1 MNVLEYI
8 IRAKDESSAVL
19 QGVQKQIVEGTLK
32 ASGAAQQKMA
42 ALSGSINNAGA
53 SFTSMAIKGAS
64 VVGIFLG
71 IKEGIRKAVSEF
83 AAFETLQAQ
92 FQTLLGSLDA
102 AKQRMAEIQGFKSG
116 AAGGLF
122 GEDDIAKAS
131 MNLEKLTGGIL
142 AGQDAWKMIGDVAA
156 GTGNTMESVSFAI
169 GKAFGQLKEG
179 LPIDRAIMQL
189 QQLGVIGPETIKI
202 LKDLE
207 DSGGTLAQKW
217 DVVATALAKY
227 NGGMENL
234 QNTSAGAIKAMKSA
248 WDEWFQSIGEGI
260 HGLFNGFN
268 RLTGIL
274 KVLSEGRVFDAHTYM
289 PGAGDNLDD
298 WMKKR
303 DAAIDAERAKE
314 AEAKR
319 VQDELANSQA
329 EIDKKLAEEKAH
341 NERLLANKLAGEA
354 AEAEAKSTAQATREA
369 RAEAERAA
377 RQAEET
383 RKKNLSYSWKDA
395 AAALT
400 SRYESGKESKLK
412 TLDAAI
418 EDLGKKAESAALKLQ
433 NANNWL
439 AAWGGQ
445 AGGEFGARGPGRR
458 EWVAGLAGARAQNV
472 QQGVLDKK
480 DQARWTELQG
490 RLARGGT
497 KLSPEDRQ
505 WLEDQRAW
513 VKKQK
518 ENADAA
524 KKAKADADQAKA
536 DAKVLEDAKKLIA
549 EETRD
554 ACKAIRENL
563 DKTLR
568 AI

>member
-8 IRAKDESSAVL
+8 LRAKDESSAVL
-19 QGVQKQIVEGTLK
+19 QGARSRIE
-32 ASGAAQQKMA
+32 
-42 ALSGSINNAGA
+42 GA
-53 SFTSMAIKGAS
+53 SKSIGAEFASLAARGAS
-64 VVGIFLG
+64 VVGIFYG
-71 IKEGIRKAVSEF
+71 IKRGIEHAFSEF

-131 MNLEKLTGGIL
+131 MNLEKLTEGAL
-142 AGQDAWKMIGDVAA
+142 AGQSAWQMIGDVAA

-179 LPIDRAIMQL
+179 LPIDRALMQL

-217 DVVATALAKY
+217 DVVAETMAKY
-227 NGGMENL
+227 NGGMENM
-234 QNTSAGAIKAMKSA
+234 QNTSAGALKAMKSA

-268 RLTGIL
+268 RITGIL
-274 KVLSEGRVFDAHTYM
+274 KVIGEGRLFDFKTWD
-289 PGAGDNLDD
+289 PAGDNIED

-303 DAAIDAERAKE
+303 DAEIDAERAKE

-319 VQDELANSQA
+319 VQDELAKRQA

-341 NERLLANKLAGEA
+341 KERLLAYKLAGEA

-369 RAEAERAA
+369 RAEAERTA

-400 SRYESGKESKLK
+400 DRFEGTKEKRLK

-458 EWVAGLAGARAQNV
+458 DWVAGLADARAQNA
-472 QQGVLDKK
+472 QQGILDKK

-490 RLARGGT
+490 RIARRGT
-497 KLSPEDRQ
+497 KLSPEDQQ
-505 WLEDQRAW
+505 WMDDQRAW

-524 KKAKADADQAKA
+524 KKAKADADQANA
-536 DAKVLEDAKKLIA
+536 DAKALEDEKKRIA

-554 ACKAIRENL
+554 ACKAIRDNL